1 MDRNRNTIACM
12 KGANKLEN
20 TQYLENKIN
29 SSGKK
34 KTYLARKLGISR
46 QTFSKKCKNPS
57 LFSNL
62 KAEILCEE
70 IGVYKNEEKD
80 KIFLQGL

>member
-1 MDRNRNTIACM
+1 M
-12 KGANKLEN
+12 EN
-20 TQYLENKIN
+20 TQYLESKIS

-34 KTYLARKLGISR
+34 KSYLARKLGISR

-62 KAEILCEE
+62 QAEILCDE
-70 IGVYKNEEKD
+70 IGIFKNEEKD
-80 KIFLQGL
+80 KIFLQNL